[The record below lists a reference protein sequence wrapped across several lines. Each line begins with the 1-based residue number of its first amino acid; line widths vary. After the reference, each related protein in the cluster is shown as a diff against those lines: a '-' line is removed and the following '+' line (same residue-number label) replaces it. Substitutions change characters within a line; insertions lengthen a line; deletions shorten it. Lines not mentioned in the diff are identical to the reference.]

1 MSIIIK
7 LLLKKQIECLLFKIH
22 KCYPTKFSVENLEY
36 EKLYIWKYI
45 DNNIN
50 IILNDSNQKKKIETN
65 NEIKTINQ
73 KKKINNKKK
82 ISNVF
87 KINQDKCMARV
98 FDISYLEWKDTD
110 GNIRYGRQCSKN
122 KYNNENY
129 CKLHLNKNSHGNIN
143 ETPNLTIKD
152 HFRSY
157 KKYMNNNKKK
167 FKISE

>member
-1 MSIIIK
+1 MSLIIK

-22 KCYPTKFSVENLEY
+22 KCYPTKFNVENLQY
-36 EKLYIWKYI
+36 EKEYIWDYI
-45 DNNIN
+45 DKNIN
-50 IILNDSNQKKKIETN
+50 IILIDSNNKKEESDKTIKKKNIP
-65 NEIKTINQ
+65 
-73 KKKINNKKK
+73 KKK

-98 FDISYLEWKDTD
+98 FDISYLEWEDTN
-110 GNIRYGRQCSKN
+110 GTIRYGRQCSRRKC
-122 KYNNENY
+122 NNENY
-129 CKLHLNKNSHGNIN
+129 CKLHSIKNSHGNIN